1 MAPPADAAFL
11 DLLVDTAR
19 QRLRAPPPDVALPSN
34 LESTVTD
41 ITSTLRKV
49 LDGVRE
55 ATSFLIVGPPGG
67 GKALVLTRVLAAL
80 ATPTLALPTSPPVPQ
95 VAVVRLSGG
104 HTGDDKATLRE
115 VTAQLGLAAAAVSVD
130 ATDADGIAA
139 AADAAAVGAGG
150 GGTGASAW
158 SVLAAMD
165 THLRVLSAASTG
177 VLFVLEEFDTFAA
190 AAAGDGATSL
200 LYTLLNVVGSGGVR
214 AALLGTTAHVAPTDG
229 LEKRVRSRFAHR
241 QLVLKGGG
249 VEDKLA
255 FFHRALTL
263 PRSLA
268 GEGGGSG
275 GDARAPA
282 AAGAAAAT
290 AAPTTAQV
298 LAAWN
303 EDVKLFRD
311 HPVTKSA
318 IQRYLRRAAATGPL
332 LAAACRTVGSV
343 GISASHLEPAIF
355 AAEVRR
361 EWSGG
366 DPIGPPGE
374 AAAPDWFPATD
385 GLTRLRVASL
395 PPAEAGLL
403 VVAYKLARAAA
414 IAAAAADGMP
424 TDADADAPGGPV
436 SRSAV
441 LRTYHRLYEQGGGG
455 RGGGMLLEEGG
466 RRGTRLGAEA
476 VDAALQRLIDAE
488 ILVEVAAE
496 GHVGGAA
503 GEEQK
508 DELGEEGED
517 GHALALAVDPAVVD
531 AELRRHEGVPTVIAK
546 WGSSWLE

>member
-1 MAPPADAAFL
+1 MALPADAAFL
-11 DLLVDTAR
+11 DLIVDTAR

-67 GKALVLTRVLAAL
+67 GKALVLSRVLAAL
-80 ATPTLALPTSPPVPQ
+80 ATPTLTRPASPPVPQ

-130 ATDADGIAA
+130 AADADGMAA
-139 AADAAAVGAGG
+139 AADAAAVSAGG
-150 GGTGASAW
+150 GGAGASAW

-165 THLRVLSAASTG
+165 THLRVLSAATTG

-241 QLVLKGGG
+241 QLVLKVGG
-249 VEDKLA
+249 VEDTLA
-255 FFHRALTL
+255 YLHRALTL
-263 PRSLA
+263 PPSLA
-268 GEGGGSG
+268 QAEEGSG
-275 GDARAPA
+275 GDACAPAATGAPA
-282 AAGAAAAT
+282 AA

-303 EDVKLFRD
+303 EDVRLFRD
-311 HPVTKSA
+311 HPVTRSA
-318 IQRYLRRAAATGPL
+318 IERYLRRAAATGPL
-332 LAAACRTVGSV
+332 LAAACRTVGSI
-343 GISASHLEPAIF
+343 GISASHLEPTIF

-366 DPIGPPGE
+366 DPVGPPGE
-374 AAAPDWFPATD
+374 AGASDWFAD

-395 PPAEAGLL
+395 PPVEAGLL
-403 VVAYKLARAAA
+403 VIARKLARAAA
-414 IAAAAADGMP
+414 MAAAAADGTP
-424 TDADADAPGGPV
+424 IDADADGPGEPV
-436 SRSAV
+436 SRSAI
-441 LRTYHRLYEQGGGG
+441 LRTYDKLHVRGGGG
-455 RGGGMLLEEGG
+455 RGGGMLLDEE
-466 RRGTRLGAEA
+466 RRQGSRLGADA
-476 VDAALQRLIDAE
+476 MDAALQRLIDAE
-488 ILVEVAAE
+488 VLIEVAAE
-496 GHVGGAA
+496 GPLGGAA
-503 GEEQK
+503 GDDEE

-517 GHALALAVDPAVVD
+517 GRALALAVDPAVVD
-531 AELRRHEGVPTVIAK
+531 AELRRHDGVPTVIAK
-546 WGSSWLE
+546 WGASWLE

>member
-95 VAVVRLSGG
+95 VAV
-104 HTGDDKATLRE
+104 
-115 VTAQLGLAAAAVSVD
+115 
-130 ATDADGIAA
+130 
-139 AADAAAVGAGG
+139 
-150 GGTGASAW
+150 
-158 SVLAAMD
+158 
-165 THLRVLSAASTG
+165 
-177 VLFVLEEFDTFAA
+177 
-190 AAAGDGATSL
+190 
-200 LYTLLNVVGSGGVR
+200 
-214 AALLGTTAHVAPTDG
+214 
-229 LEKRVRSRFAHR
+229 
-241 QLVLKGGG
+241 
-249 VEDKLA
+249 
-255 FFHRALTL
+255 
-263 PRSLA
+263 
-268 GEGGGSG
+268 
-275 GDARAPA
+275 
-282 AAGAAAAT
+282 
-290 AAPTTAQV
+290 
-298 LAAWN
+298 
-303 EDVKLFRD
+303 
-311 HPVTKSA
+311 
-318 IQRYLRRAAATGPL
+318 RYLRRAAATGPL

>member
-11 DLLVDTAR
+11 DLIVDTAR
-19 QRLRAPPPDVALPSN
+19 QRLRAPPPDVALPFN

-49 LDGVRE
+49 LNGVRE

-80 ATPTLALPTSPPVPQ
+80 ATPTLARPTSPPVPQ

-130 ATDADGIAA
+130 AADADGIAA

-150 GGTGASAW
+150 GGAGASAW

-165 THLRVLSAASTG
+165 THLRVLSAATTG

-249 VEDKLA
+249 VEDTLA
-255 FFHRALTL
+255 YLHRALTL
-263 PRSLA
+263 PPSLA
-268 GEGGGSG
+268 GGGEGGG

-282 AAGAAAAT
+282 AAGAAATT

-311 HPVTKSA
+311 HSVTKSA
-318 IQRYLRRAAATGPL
+318 IERYLRRAAATGPL

-343 GISASHLEPAIF
+343 GISASHLEPTIF
-355 AAEVRR
+355 SAEVRR

-366 DPIGPPGE
+366 DPDGPPGE

-403 VVAYKLARAAA
+403 VVARKLARAAA

-424 TDADADAPGGPV
+424 TDADADGPGAPV
-436 SRSAV
+436 SRSAI

-455 RGGGMLLEEGG
+455 RGGGMLLEEAG
-466 RRGTRLGAEA
+466 RRGSRLGAEA
-476 VDAALQRLIDAE
+476 MDAALQRLIDAE
-488 ILVEVAAE
+488 VLVEVAAE
-496 GHVGGAA
+496 GHGGGAA
-503 GEEQK
+503 GGEEM

-517 GHALALAVDPAVVD
+517 GRALALAVDPAVVD
-531 AELRRHEGVPTVIAK
+531 AELRRHDGVPTVIAK
-546 WGSSWLE
+546 WGTSWLE